1 MISIIVARDS
11 NNGIGKDNKLLFHI
25 KEDMKRFKDL
35 TTDKTIIM
43 GSKTFDSLPNGV
55 LPNRF
60 NIVLT
65 NNREK
70 YNEEMYLDDIY
81 ISNNI
86 DFLIKEFKD
95 SEEEVFIIGGE
106 SIYKQFLLYA
116 NKIYLTEIHDDT
128 KHSDSFFNFNENE
141 FKIVYQEDKENIH
154 GLKYSFI
161 NYERFNIK

>member
-1 MISIIVARDS
+1 MSFSIIVARDS

-106 SIYKQFLLYA
+106 SIYKQFLPYCDR
-116 NKIYLTEIHDDT
+116 IYLTRINSIRE
-128 KHSDSFFNFNENE
+128 SDSFFEFNENE
-141 FKIVYQEDKENIH
+141 YNPVNVVNFENFSFLDYIK
-154 GLKYSFI
+154 LK
-161 NYERFNIK
+161 